1 MVEDDHKGLK
11 TGCRIESRQYMTSA
25 RLQRVVGL
33 LSIVAV
39 RLLQLRAAAR
49 QTPNRLA
56 REFVP
61 PDWLTVL
68 CDIRDKPSK
77 SQRPPLAP
85 ETATALEFYR
95 EIAKLGGFLGPK
107 SDGEPG
113 WQTLWRGFEKL
124 HLFIRGDQAK
134 KNTCG

>member
-1 MVEDDHKGLK
+1 MVGPGRRPK
-11 TGCRIESRQYMTSA
+11 TGTISR
-25 RLQRVVGL
+25 RLSSEPCGDVT
-33 LSIVAV
+33 
-39 RLLQLRAAAR
+39 AAR

-68 CDIRDKPSK
+68 CDIRYKPSK
-77 SQRPPLAP
+77 SKRPPLTP
-85 ETATALEFYR
+85 ETTTAHEFYR
-95 EIAKLGGFLGPK
+95 EIAKLGGFLGRK

-124 HLFIRGDQAK
+124 HLFIRGYQAK